1 MYQKILHKIEK
12 NRIPLNGTFYDFSV
26 AHRSIGKEEIFN
38 IHEYLK
44 ADSRVR

>member
-26 AHRSIGKEEIFN
+26 AHRSIGKEEILN
-38 IHEYLK
+38 IHEYLIVK
-44 ADSRVR
+44 NNIK